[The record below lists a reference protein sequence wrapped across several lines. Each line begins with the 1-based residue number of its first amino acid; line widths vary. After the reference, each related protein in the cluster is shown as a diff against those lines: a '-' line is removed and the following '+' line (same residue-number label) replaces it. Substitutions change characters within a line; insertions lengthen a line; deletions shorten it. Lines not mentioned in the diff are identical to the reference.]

1 MNESEQVELRLAEP
15 SDATAM
21 LQVIHEAFGAR
32 PAVDPPA
39 EALSDTVVDIEHRLR
54 RAPGVVAERDGQ
66 VIGCLL
72 TSVDGQVGRLHRVS
86 VRPSARTRGVAA
98 QMVRGAGDVLGELG
112 VRRVELLCRKEFPET
127 RRWWVEHGFSQVG
140 TSEQGWV
147 MGIDLPTV
155 AEVATGEAM
164 QELGRRLA
172 LLLRAGDVVV
182 ASGDLGAGKT
192 TLTQGIGAGLG
203 VEGPVIS
210 PTFVLSRV
218 HHNLGTG
225 PDLVHVDAY
234 RLGSEAEL
242 FDLDLD
248 QTLPEAVTLVEWGA
262 GLAEGLSSSVLQIDI
277 RRSLD
282 PDDETRQVWLQGMG
296 ERWQGIDLH
305 QLAEQENQR

>member
-1 MNESEQVELRLAEP
+1 MNESEKVELRVAEA
-15 SDATAM
+15 SDAPAM

-39 EALSDTVVDIEHRLR
+39 AALSDTVADIEQRLR
-54 RAPGVVAERDGQ
+54 QAPGILALRDGQ

-72 TSVDGQVGRLHRVS
+72 TSIDGPVGRLHRVS

-98 QMVRGAGDVLGELG
+98 QMVRGAGDVFGELG
-112 VRRVELLCRKEFPET
+112 VRCVELLCRKEFPET

-140 TSEQGWV
+140 LTDQGWV
-147 MGIDLPTV
+147 MGIELP
-155 AEVATGEAM
+155 AIIEVSTGEAM
-164 QELGRRLA
+164 QDLGRRLA

-218 HHNLGTG
+218 HHNLGEG

-234 RLGSEAEL
+234 RLGSETEL

-282 PDDETRQVWLQGMG
+282 PDDETRQVFLQGMG

-305 QLAEQENQR
+305 QLAEQEDEG